1 MSAASRGGYGAASAS
16 TWVQVGAGE
25 RMVDWALIQTY
36 QMMGRYSNLPD
47 DLTKGAYS
55 K

>member
-1 MSAASRGGYGAASAS
+1 
-16 TWVQVGAGE
+16 VELGAGE

-36 QMMGRYSNLPD
+36 QMMGKYSILPD